1 MVAILFFILVLA
13 LLFLLILPSMIL
25 SILSRLLSIF
35 GLGRKKNFYEQ
46 GTERPGRA
54 ADEEKPR
61 KEKNGKKKIF
71 SKDEGEYVDFEEI
84 K

>member
-1 MVAILFFILVLA
+1 
-13 LLFLLILPSMIL
+13 
-25 SILSRLLSIF
+25 
-35 GLGRKKNFYEQ
+35 LGRKKNFYEQ
-46 GTERPGRA
+46 DTERQNHA

>member
-1 MVAILFFILVLA
+1 MSILFLILVFF
-13 LLFLLILPSMIL
+13 LLFILILPSMIL

-46 GTERPGRA
+46 GTERSGRA

>member
-1 MVAILFFILVLA
+1 MGILFLILVFF
-13 LLFLLILPSMIL
+13 LLFILILPSMIL

-46 GTERPGRA
+46 GTERQNRA

>member
-1 MVAILFFILVLA
+1 MGILFLILVFF
-13 LLFLLILPSMIL
+13 LLFILILPSMIL

-35 GLGRKKNFYEQ
+35 GLGRKKSFYER
-46 GTERPGRA
+46 GTERQNHA

-61 KEKNGKKKIF
+61 REKNGKKKIF